1 MKQLIIL
8 LSFLFV
14 SLGVF
19 TSKEKTY
26 LQTGNGCK
34 LITCTQ
40 VPVVEKSK
48 VDNHATA
55 AEDYYQP
62 LSPISRFIILQ

>member
-1 MKQLIIL
+1 MRHLILI
-8 LSFLFV
+8 LSFVFV

-19 TSKEKTY
+19 TTKDNAY
-26 LQTGNGCK
+26 LQPGNGCK

-40 VPVVEKSK
+40 VPVVEKSS
-48 VDNHATA
+48 DDPATV

-62 LSPISRFIILQ
+62 LSPISRFILLQ